1 MKGVINLKHI
11 LIAQGATAP
20 TAPSSKTID
29 LASSWN
35 KVWGSVKS
43 VSGFSSLDNVLLA
56 VGGIL
61 ILLSILQWLWKRRT
75 GQPNHQHVAWT
86 LLLGA
91 FLMLPQVLIPVALT
105 IVDVIVNAIA
115 SIAG

>member
-1 MKGVINLKHI
+1 MKHI

-20 TAPSSKTID
+20 TAPSSKID
-29 LASSWN
+29 LVSNWN
-35 KVWGSVKS
+35 TVWGKVKS
-43 VSGFSSLDNVLLA
+43 AGGLGPLDNILLA
-56 VGGIL
+56 VGAIL

-75 GQPNHQHVAWT
+75 GQSGNNQHVAWT

-91 FLMLPQVLIPVALT
+91 FLMLPQVLIPAALT